1 MILNG
6 IKLYPLNYV
15 SLFLAILMTFACY
28 TDEKLLKSQ
37 KSLSCDMIKL
47 AMSRDIVAQVW
58 PEEGESMAEKDVS
71 CTEEEIVS
79 DKLSLVKV

>member
-1 MILNG
+1 MDPNWGVMGSLKRNGVESYMILNG

-37 KSLSCDMIKL
+37 KTLSCDMIKL
-47 AMSRDIVAQVW
+47 AMSRDIVA
-58 PEEGESMAEKDVS
+58 
-71 CTEEEIVS
+71 
-79 DKLSLVKV
+79 